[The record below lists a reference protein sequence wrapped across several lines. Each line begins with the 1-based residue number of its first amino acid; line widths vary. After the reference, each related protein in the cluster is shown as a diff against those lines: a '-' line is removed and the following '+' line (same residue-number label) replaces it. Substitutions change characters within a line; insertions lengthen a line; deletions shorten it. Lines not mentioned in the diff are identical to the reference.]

1 MSRRPIAWPAA
12 WRGIAQPVAAAAALD
27 AAGFLGWVAAG
38 AAGLVPLALQTALLV
53 LAMRALDHLPLT
65 PALTDLWPAFVAEYD
80 VWITG
85 PLPTPAGSLVGWLL
99 LGGALAC
106 GLLAWLTLPFAARAD
121 GLLPALRRALAS
133 VISSLGLLFLAETL
147 LGGLMLAVIFAVIKT
162 SRTAGPEGP
171 LTVVAG
177 MGLTALLL
185 ARRIGQTAAG
195 LAARIPPAA
204 DPPRCEG
211 CGYDLTHRP
220 SDERCPECARE
231 VARSLGVSAD
241 RTGTPWTCRGTWTL
255 ALACALQIVTSPRA
269 FYARLRLREHPAGAA
284 DHDPEADNPPRG
296 DDPPRNDDP
305 LRAALRF
312 SLIQY
317 VELGLGCW
325 ICAFIGIG
333 LVSAASWTGSRT
345 TEAIAICTFSTVM
358 TVGLAWIGHRLAGAV
373 AATIWISRRTLPD
386 ARWSAIVTEYETAFL
401 WVFFVVQW
409 LLVLSFYLAE
419 DWVTNSV
426 GRAWAWRVLGGPAE
440 PFLMLGLILLLGML
454 WLARLERIGRMIRW
468 ANY

>member
-1 MSRRPIAWPAA
+1 MRRNSSAWSAA
-12 WRGIAQPVAAAAALD
+12 WRGIARPTAAAAALD
-27 AAGFLGWVAAG
+27 AAGFLGWIAAG

-53 LAMRALDHLPLT
+53 IAMHALDRLPQT
-65 PALTDLWPAFVAEYD
+65 PALVDLWAAFVAEYD

-85 PLPTPAGSLVGWLL
+85 PLPTPAGSLLGWLL
-99 LGGALAC
+99 LSGALAC
-106 GLLAWLTLPFAARAD
+106 VLLAWQTLPFAARAD
-121 GLLPALRRALAS
+121 GLLPALRRALAA
-133 VISSLGLLFLAETL
+133 VISSLGLLFHAETL
-147 LGGLMLAVIFAVIKT
+147 LGGLMLVVIFVMVST

-177 MGLTALLL
+177 MGLTALLV
-185 ARRIGQTAAG
+185 ARRIGLTAAE
-195 LAARIPPAA
+195 LAARVPPAP

-231 VARSLGVSAD
+231 VARSLGESAD
-241 RTGTPWTCRGTWTL
+241 RAGAMWTYCGTWTL
-255 ALACALQIVTSPRA
+255 ALSCALQVVTDPRSL
-269 FYARLRLREHPAGAA
+269 YTRLRLRERPTAA
-284 DHDPEADNPPRG
+284 AG
-296 DDPPRNDDP
+296 DDPEEGDPARDDDP

-317 VELGLGCW
+317 VALGLACW
-325 ICAFIGIG
+325 GCAFTG
-333 LVSAASWTGSRT
+333 LGLASAATWSGLST

-358 TVGLAWIGHRLAGAV
+358 TLGLAWVGHRLVGAV
-373 AATIWISRRTLPD
+373 AAAIWIGRRTLPD
-386 ARWSAIVTEYETAFL
+386 ARWSAIVMEYETAFL

-409 LLVLSFYLAE
+409 SLLLSFYVAE
-419 DWVTNSV
+419 DWVTSLV
-426 GRAWAWRVLGGPAE
+426 GRTWALRVLGGPAE
-440 PFLMLGLILLLGML
+440 PAVMLGLIVLLGML